1 MLAALTTLPH
11 FGISALL
18 YAAYSSGVLATGWK
32 PSAANRSFTSGCA
45 KALAISRYSRST
57 ISLGWPAGTT
67 TPVSASDSWL
77 GTLDSSI
84 VGTSGIV
91 AERLFASTASAPR
104 VPDLIFVATGGS
116 AKNPMGVWLALTDW
130 AAGPAPLNGTVTRS
144 SPNVSLNSSPAKCGV
159 VPVLGWA

>member
-57 ISLGWPAGTT
+57 ISLGVPAGTT

-91 AERLFASTASAPR
+91 AERLFASTASAR
-104 VPDLIFVATGGS
+104 RFPDLVFVATGGS
-116 AKNPMGVWLALTDW
+116 AENLMGVWRVLTYW
-130 AAGPAPLNGTVTRS
+130 SAAPAAVYG
-144 SPNVSLNSSPAKCGV
+144 
-159 VPVLGWA
+159 